1 MPTPYN
7 RRMEHLGIG
16 EVAELTGI
24 AVGTLRMW
32 ETRYGFPVPTRTASG
47 HRRYATEDVEVL
59 RSALSLKEHGFSVA
73 AALAR
78 AQTEQRRMQAPSLY
92 RAIVKRNGGNL
103 PARRLKKRTLVEVSR
118 AIEDE
123 ALSRGT
129 APVCFG
135 AFQEERFYRRV
146 EPRWR
151 KLGAVADAAA
161 VFADFP
167 QVRIESGV
175 PAELPIVPAAP
186 LGNEWSVVIDSP
198 GFSALLVAWERDEG
212 DDEVADMDR
221 CFESYWTLDP
231 VEVRAAARVGA
242 ALARD
247 ADEAFG
253 DRVDRLL
260 ADRPLAFE
268 RPPVVLTALTNRLV
282 AYLEG

>member
-1 MPTPYN
+1 MD
-7 RRMEHLGIG
+7 HLGIG

-32 ETRYGFPVPTRTASG
+32 ETRHGFPVPTRTASG
-47 HRRYATEDVEVL
+47 HRRYAPEDVDVL

-73 AALAR
+73 AALSR
-78 AQTEQRRMQAPSLY
+78 AKAEQRRMHAPSLY
-92 RAIVKRNGGNL
+92 GAIVQRNGGAL
-103 PARRLKKRTLVEVSR
+103 PAQRLKKRTLVEVSR

-123 ALSRGT
+123 ALVHGT
-129 APVCFG
+129 APICFG
-135 AFQEERFYRRV
+135 AFQRERFYRRV

-151 KLGAVADAAA
+151 KLGVVADAVG

-167 QVRIESGV
+167 HPRVEPGI

-198 GFSALLVAWERDEG
+198 GFSAMLVAWERHEG
-212 DDEVADMDR
+212 DADEDDMDR
-221 CFESYWTLDP
+221 CFETYWTLDP

-242 ALARD
+242 ALAREAD
-247 ADEAFG
+247 AAFG
-253 DRVDRLL
+253 DRVEALL

-268 RPPVVLTALTNRLV
+268 RPPVALTALTNRVVGYLDDQAV
-282 AYLEG
+282 A